1 VEELARK
8 RGRKCLS
15 CWSEWKGW
23 TKMAGV
29 VAVLRGWQVHLVTVH
44 SDGLNTYLRAL
55 HGMGGVGLYTAS
67 GSSKVHGTSVIM

>member
-1 VEELARK
+1 
-8 RGRKCLS
+8 
-15 CWSEWKGW
+15 
-23 TKMAGV
+23 MAGV